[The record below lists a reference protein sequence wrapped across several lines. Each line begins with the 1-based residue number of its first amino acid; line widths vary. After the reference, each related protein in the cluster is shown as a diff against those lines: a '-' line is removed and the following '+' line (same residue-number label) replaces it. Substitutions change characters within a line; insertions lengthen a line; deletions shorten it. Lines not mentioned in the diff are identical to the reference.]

1 MLIGTRMSHSVV
13 FVTPET
19 SVTDALNL
27 MKSEHVRR
35 LPVLKRG
42 KLVGIVS
49 DKDLLNASPSPV
61 TSLSVWELTYLLGK
75 LTIGEI
81 MTRDVLI
88 VAEDT
93 PIEEAARI
101 MADYKI
107 GGMPVM
113 RGDEVV
119 GMITETDLFKVFL
132 EMLGARQR
140 GIRLTVLVPEQ
151 PGQLALLTQ
160 AVASIGGNIIAL
172 GTFAG
177 ENPGNSLVTCKI
189 EGVELEQVR
198 SLIEP
203 LVERLVDIREIAL
216 QRARGDE

>member
-13 FVTPET
+13 FVAPET
-19 SVTDALNL
+19 PITDALNL
-27 MKSEHVRR
+27 MKSERVRR

-49 DKDLLNASPSPV
+49 DKELLNASPAPAA
-61 TSLSVWELTYLLGK
+61 SLNVWELTYLLGK

-81 MTRDVLI
+81 MSRDVLT

-113 RGDEVV
+113 RGDEIV
-119 GMITETDLFKVFL
+119 GMITETDLFRVFL
-132 EMLGARQR
+132 EMFGARQR

-160 AVASIGGNIIAL
+160 AIASIGGNIIAL

-177 ENPGNSLVTCKI
+177 EHPGNSLVTCKI
-189 EGVELEQVR
+189 EGVELERVR
-198 SLIEP
+198 SQIEP
-203 LVERLVDIREIAL
+203 LVERLVDIRETDL
-216 QRARGDE
+216 QRAQGS

>member
-19 SVTDALNL
+19 SITDALNL

-49 DKDLLNASPSPV
+49 DKDLLNASPSPA

-81 MTRDVLI
+81 MTKDVLT
-88 VAEDT
+88 VTEDT

-113 RGDEVV
+113 RGGEVV
-119 GMITETDLFKVFL
+119 GMITETDLFKIFL

-140 GIRLTVLVPEQ
+140 GVRLTVLVPDQ
-151 PGQLALLTQ
+151 PGQLARLTQ
-160 AVASIGGNIIAL
+160 AIASIGGNIIAF

-177 ENPGNSLVTCKI
+177 EHPGNSLVTCKI
-189 EGVELEQVR
+189 EGVELDQVR
-198 SLIEP
+198 ALVEP
-203 LVERLVDIREIAL
+203 LVERLVDIREIAFL
-216 QRARGDE
+216 QRARGN